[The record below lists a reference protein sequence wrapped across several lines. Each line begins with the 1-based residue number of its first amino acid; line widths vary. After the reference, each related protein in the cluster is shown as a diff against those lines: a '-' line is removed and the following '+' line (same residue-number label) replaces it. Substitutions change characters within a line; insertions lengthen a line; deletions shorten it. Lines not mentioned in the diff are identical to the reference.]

1 MSANGQRVDSEGCI
15 PRDPCRH
22 SITSNVSPLPS
33 FGFLRRGAAAVAMET
48 KKSLLK
54 KTSSLTVECPRCTHV
69 FSALSNRVSGKSL
82 VKSKSRS
89 QNPAV
94 VTNALADDFHT
105 LLLRAEQEVLP
116 SSFSSKKHGELET
129 STHLVLQ
136 SSSLERATTTT
147 ASRKE
152 EALV

>member
-33 FGFLRRGAAAVAMET
+33 FGFLRRGAAAMET
-48 KKSLLK
+48 KKPLLK

-69 FSALSNRVSGKSL
+69 FSALSNRVSGKSI
-82 VKSKSRS
+82 VKSKSCS
-89 QNPAV
+89 QKPAV

-129 STHLVLQ
+129 STHLVLH
-136 SSSLERATTTT
+136 SSSLERADATT